1 MNQIGEHLH
10 THYPVREVLLNMEGC
25 KLYSLPKLPYDFKAL
40 APAISEEQLTLHYT
54 KHHQAYVTGA
64 NAVLEKLD
72 KARKENTDL
81 DMKAILKEL
90 SFHVGG
96 YRLHSLFWENLAPAG
111 NGGGGEPKG
120 NLAKAIDAEYGS
132 FARFRKE
139 FTQAA
144 SSTEGSGWAVLT
156 YCMKTNR
163 LLIMQLE
170 KHNVNVIPGYR
181 ILMALDV
188 WEHAYYLDYRND
200 RAKFIESFWSIV
212 NWDEVNKRL
221 VSHLKK

>member
-1 MNQIGEHLH
+1 MDGN
-10 THYPVREVLLNMEGC
+10 N
-25 KLYSLPKLPYDFKAL
+25 LYSLPKLPYDYKAL
-40 APAISEEQLTLHYT
+40 APAMSGEQLTLHHT

-64 NAVLEKLD
+64 NAILEKLD
-72 KARKENTDL
+72 KARKDTADL
-81 DMKAILKEL
+81 DMKATLKEL

-111 NGGGGEPKG
+111 KGGGGEPDG
-120 NLAKAIDAEYGS
+120 QLAKAINAEYGS
-132 FARFRKE
+132 FARFKKE

-156 YCMKTNR
+156 DCLKTNR

-170 KHNVNVIPGYR
+170 KHNVNVIPGFR

-188 WEHAYYLDYRND
+188 WEHAYYLDYKND

-212 NWDEVNKRL
+212 NWNEVNDRF
-221 VSHLKK
+221 VTHVKK

>member
-1 MNQIGEHLH
+1 MDGR
-10 THYPVREVLLNMEGC
+10 TF
-25 KLYSLPKLPYDFKAL
+25 YSLPKLPYDYRAL

-54 KHHQAYVTGA
+54 KHQQAYVTGA

-96 YRLHSLFWENLAPAG
+96 YRLHALFWENLAPAG
-111 NGGGGEPKG
+111 KGGGGVPKG
-120 NLAKAIDAEYGS
+120 ELAKAIDAEYGS
-132 FARFRKE
+132 FARFKKE

-144 SSTEGSGWAVLT
+144 SSAEGSGWAVLT
-156 YCMKTNR
+156 FCMTTKR
-163 LLIMQLE
+163 LLIMQFE
-170 KHNVNVIPGYR
+170 KHNVNVIPGFR

-188 WEHAYYLDYRND
+188 WEHAYYLDCKND
-200 RAKFIESFWSIV
+200 RAKFIESFWDIV